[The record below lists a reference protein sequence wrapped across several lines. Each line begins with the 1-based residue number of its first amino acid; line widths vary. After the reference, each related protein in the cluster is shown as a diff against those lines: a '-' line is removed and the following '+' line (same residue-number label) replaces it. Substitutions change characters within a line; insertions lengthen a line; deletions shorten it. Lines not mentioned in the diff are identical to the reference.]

1 MKQPVVLGLSGG
13 VDSAVAATLLA
24 RQGFAVTGLYLDIG
38 LGGTGASDAAAVTKE
53 GLRATCLAGMDPT
66 PADYYHNVK
75 DTADNM
81 DRKTFSLGLDIAIEA
96 AEIFDREGAPK

>member
-1 MKQPVVLGLSGG
+1 MATFSFMDVTASLTGPTGVVDLGFG
-13 VDSAVAATLLA
+13 
-24 RQGFAVTGLYLDIG
+24 
-38 LGGTGASDAAAVTKE
+38 AAVTKE

-96 AEIFDREGAPK
+96 AEIFDREGAPE